1 MARTVAIGEQD
12 FREMIQNH
20 YFYTDKT
27 GFIKEW
33 WENGDSVTLITRPRR
48 FGKTITMSML
58 YHFFSVSQKGGE
70 ALFQSLKIWKE
81 EKYRNMQG
89 TYPVI
94 FLSFAGI
101 KGHSYQDVYRDI
113 CRVIAREYRK
123 RVSIME
129 NKCFLQSDR
138 EQYFRIIDGS
148 ADTGEVRASLNQL
161 SEYLF
166 HYYGKK
172 VLIFLDEYDTPMQE
186 AFVNGYWEEL
196 TDFMRGFLNA
206 SFKTNPYLGRGIM
219 TGITRVGK
227 ESIFSDLNNLSVITA
242 ASRLYETAFGFTEYE
257 VQEALQEYGLQD
269 ESDKV
274 KLWYDGFRFG
284 NCDNIYNPWSIT
296 NFLKFREF
304 GAYWANTS
312 SNQLVS
318 NLIQQ
323 GSPNIKM
330 IMEDLLQGKHFCTSM
345 DEQIIFDQLNH
356 SESAVWSLLLAG
368 GYLKI
373 VKTGVWNRESCES
386 GIEDISY
393 ELALTNQEIVFLFKK
408 LIRGWF
414 DPTDAAYNGFI
425 KAMLA
430 DNVKEMNAYMNKA
443 VPLLLGCFDTGN
455 RPSAKT
461 EPERLHSV
469 KATTKGLKEPNPS
482 VCFYHGLVLGIIVDL
497 AKKYI
502 ITSNRESGLGRYDVM
517 LEPRSLADDGIIFEF
532 KVFDGDGEN
541 GLMDTVHAAIRQ
553 ILNKKYA
560 AVLEDKLVDK
570 SRIRIYG
577 FAFRGKEVLIDGG
590 DLAKYES
597 AQYHALLEGYDY
609 S

>member
-1 MARTVAIGEQD
+1 MARTVSIGNQD
-12 FREMIQNH
+12 FESLRLKNS
-20 YFYTDKT
+20 FYVDKT
-27 GFIKEW
+27 GFIREW
-33 WENGDSVTLITRPRR
+33 WESEDVVTLITRPRR
-48 FGKTITMSML
+48 FGKTLTLNML
-58 YHFFSVSQKGGE
+58 EKFFSVEYAGR
-70 ALFQSLKIWKE
+70 ADLFDGLAIWKE
-81 EKYRNMQG
+81 EKYRSLQG
-89 TYPVI
+89 TYPV
-94 FLSFAGI
+94 LMVSFA
-101 KGHSYQDVYRDI
+101 DVKENTFAQTRKAM
-113 CRVIAREYRK
+113 CRILR
-123 RVSIME
+123 
-129 NKCFLQSDR
+129 FLYDKFSFLLEGD
-138 EQYFRIIDGS
+138 
-148 ADTGEVRASLNQL
+148 LL
-161 SEYLF
+161 SESEKKDFRKISAEMEDNEASFSLKMLSLYLSR
-166 HYYGKK
+166 YYGKK
-172 VLIFLDEYDTPMQE
+172 VIILLDEYDTPMQE

-560 AVLEDKLVDK
+560 AVLEDKIVDK

-590 DLAKYES
+590 YLAKYES

>member
-1 MARTVAIGEQD
+1 M
-12 FREMIQNH
+12 
-20 YFYTDKT
+20 
-27 GFIKEW
+27 
-33 WENGDSVTLITRPRR
+33 
-48 FGKTITMSML
+48 
-58 YHFFSVSQKGGE
+58 
-70 ALFQSLKIWKE
+70 
-81 EKYRNMQG
+81 
-89 TYPVI
+89 
-94 FLSFAGI
+94 
-101 KGHSYQDVYRDI
+101 
-113 CRVIAREYRK
+113 IAREYRK

-257 VQEALQEYGLQD
+257 VQEALHEYGLQD

-274 KLWYDGFRFG
+274 KLWYD
-284 NCDNIYNPWSIT
+284 
-296 NFLKFREF
+296 
-304 GAYWANTS
+304 
-312 SNQLVS
+312 V
-318 NLIQQ
+318 
-323 GSPNIKM
+323 
-330 IMEDLLQGKHFCTSM
+330 
-345 DEQIIFDQLNH
+345 
-356 SESAVWSLLLAG
+356 LLAG

-414 DPTDAAYNGFI
+414 DHTDAAYNGFI

-443 VPLLLGCFDTGN
+443 VPLLLSCFDTGN

-590 DLAKYES
+590 YLAKYES